1 MVWKSEVLLEVVEV
15 GKDDICGWR
24 VGRECS
30 AQGVLPFFGFC
41 RTYSTIHL
49 KVQKNFTK
57 TFEIYTF
64 APNLKRNTNTL
75 IPNMIQTYEKELSF
89 QADRRRA
96 GVELIKIISDL
107 WYDKAIEMVLFRN
120 QLINCNVSDIIN
132 LHEYAGEFVGKPI
145 SVFDSVEIARAI
157 LTSDLPP
164 AKLDIGKL
172 TYEFS
177 TGNHSD
183 ARRFVLDQLSGAKDY
198 PNHKPKDVVLY
209 GFGRI
214 GRLLARELMSKTG
227 RGNQLRLRAIVTR
240 DKNDATSLEKRAS
253 LLRYDSIHGD
263 FQGSVVADVANQALI
278 INGTTVHIITANG
291 PEDIDYTKYGIN
303 DALVIDNTGAFTT
316 QEALSRHMTS
326 GGVSKVLLTAPGKG
340 VPNIVHG
347 VNHTDY
353 NPDEVDI
360 FSAASCTTNAIT
372 PILKAVEDTLGVV
385 KGHLETIHA
394 YTNDQN
400 LVDNMHKK
408 YRRGRAA
415 ALNMVITE
423 TGAGSAVAKAL
434 PSLAGKLTSNA
445 IRVPVPNGSLV
456 VLNLEVE
463 KPTSVEG
470 INAIMKKYALEGDL
484 VEQIKYSLNNEL
496 VSSDIVGTNA
506 PSIFDS
512 NATIVSADGR
522 NIVLY
527 VWYDNEYG
535 YSHQVVRLAKYIS
548 KVRRYTYY

>member
-1 MVWKSEVLLEVVEV
+1 MTN
-15 GKDDICGWR
+15 I
-24 VGRECS
+24 
-30 AQGVLPFFGFC
+30 
-41 RTYSTIHL
+41 
-49 KVQKNFTK
+49 
-57 TFEIYTF
+57 
-64 APNLKRNTNTL
+64 NL
-75 IPNMIQTYEKELSF
+75 YEKEVSF

-96 GVELIKIISDL
+96 AVELIKIISDL
-107 WYDKAIEMVLFRN
+107 WYDKSIEIVLFRN
-120 QLINCNVSDIIN
+120 QMINLNVSDIIN

-145 SVFDSVEIARAI
+145 SVFDSVEIAKAM
-157 LTSDLPP
+157 LTIDLPP
-164 AKLDIGKL
+164 SKLDIGKL
-172 TYEFS
+172 TYEFHLEENQFDNAK
-177 TGNHSD
+177 G
-183 ARRFVLDQLSGAKDY
+183 FVINKLKGAKDFK
-198 PNHKPKDVVLY
+198 NNKPKDVVLY

-214 GRLLARELMSKTG
+214 GRLLARELMSKMGKGT
-227 RGNQLRLRAIVTR
+227 QLRLRAIVTR
-240 DKNDATSLEKRAS
+240 DKNDAVSLEKRAS

-263 FQGSVVADVANQALI
+263 FEGSVVADVANNALI
-278 INGTTVHIITANG
+278 INGTTVHIITANA
-291 PEDIDYTKYGIN
+291 PEEIDYTQYGFDN
-303 DALVIDNTGAFTT
+303 ALVIDNTGAFTT
-316 QEALSRHMTS
+316 QEALARHLTS
-326 GGVSKVLLTAPGKG
+326 KGVDKVLLTAPGKG

-347 VNHTDY
+347 VNQNDY
-353 NPDEVDI
+353 NPDEVTI

-372 PILKAVEDTLGVV
+372 PVLKAIEDTLGVV

-456 VLNLEVE
+456 VLNLEVGRE
-463 KPTSVEG
+463 TSVEE

-496 VSSDIVGTNA
+496 VSSDIVGTSA
-506 PSIFDS
+506 PSIYDS
-512 NATIVSADGR
+512 NATIVSGDGK

-527 VWYDNEYG
+527 IWYDNEYG
-535 YSHQVVRLAKYIS
+535 YSHQVIRLAKYIA

>member
-1 MVWKSEVLLEVVEV
+1 MDNKKAS
-15 GKDDICGWR
+15 
-24 VGRECS
+24 
-30 AQGVLPFFGFC
+30 
-41 RTYSTIHL
+41 
-49 KVQKNFTK
+49 
-57 TFEIYTF
+57 
-64 APNLKRNTNTL
+64 
-75 IPNMIQTYEKELSF
+75 YEKELSF

-96 GVELIKIISDL
+96 GVEFIKIISDL
-107 WYDKAIEMVLFRN
+107 WYDKSIELVFFRN
-120 QLINCNVSDIIN
+120 QLIDRNVSEIIN
-132 LHEYAGEFVGKPI
+132 LHEYAGAFVEKPI

-157 LTSDLPP
+157 LSMDLPP
-164 AKLDIGKL
+164 SKLDIGKL
-172 TYEFS
+172 TYEFHLEDDKYNDS
-177 TGNHSD
+177 KS
-183 ARRFVLDQLSGAKDY
+183 FVIDKLKNAKEFK
-198 PNHKPKDVVLY
+198 NIKPKNVVLY

-227 RGNQLRLRAIVTR
+227 KGNQLRLRAIVTR
-240 DKNDATSLEKRAS
+240 DKNDATTLEKRAS

-263 FQGSVVADVANQALI
+263 FQGSVIADPENNALI
-278 INGTTVHIITANG
+278 INGTTVHIITANA
-291 PEDIDYTKYGIN
+291 PEEIDYTEYGID

-316 QEALSRHMTS
+316 QEALARHLTS
-326 GGVSKVLLTAPGKG
+326 KGVDKVLLTAPGKG
-340 VPNIVHG
+340 VPNIVYG
-347 VNHTDY
+347 VNHNEY
-353 NPDEVDI
+353 NPDEVNI

-415 ALNMVITE
+415 GLNMVITE

-456 VLNLEVE
+456 VLNLEVNKE
-463 KPTSVEG
+463 TSIAE
-470 INAIMKKYALEGDL
+470 INAIMKKYALEGEL

-496 VSSDIVGTNA
+496 VSSDIIGTSA
-506 PSIFDS
+506 PSIYDS
-512 NATIVSADGR
+512 NATIVSADGK

-527 VWYDNEYG
+527 IWYDNEYG
-535 YSHQVVRLAKYIS
+535 YSHQVIRLTKYIA
-548 KVRRYTYY
+548 KVRRFAYY